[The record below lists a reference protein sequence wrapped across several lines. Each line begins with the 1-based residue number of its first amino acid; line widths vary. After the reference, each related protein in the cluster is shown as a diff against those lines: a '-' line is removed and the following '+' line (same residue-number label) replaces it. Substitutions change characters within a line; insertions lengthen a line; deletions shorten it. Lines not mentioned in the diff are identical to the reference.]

1 MSINLNK
8 QGQIMRLVDIIII
21 GPLLIYFSYNNKN
34 SNKILKSLILSIMI
48 LSGIYNLQNYLNIRY
63 NLIDDLNSKYNF
75 IIKYNDIIY
84 ILSGILLAYVIYNY
98 III

>member
-1 MSINLNK
+1 MSINLNN

-48 LSGIYNLQNYLNIRY
+48 LSAIYNLQNYLNIKY
-63 NLIDDLNSKYNF
+63 NLIEHLNSKYNF

-84 ILSGILLAYVIYNY
+84 ILSSILLAYLIYNY
-98 III
+98 II